1 MKELKN
7 HYKKLFSEY
16 GDSANSVQ
24 YSDTKTQFKRFKVL
38 TELDVQLNSVIDLGC
53 GLGHLY
59 DYLEVKEPGIKYLG
73 LDFVE
78 EFIEVAKNKSTKEN
92 VTFKLCDI
100 TNDTIPKGYD
110 YVFLSGVFNNI
121 MENNWEFM
129 KLTLRK
135 MFNACNKGI
144 AFNAMST
151 YVDYFD
157 EELFYVDPCKV
168 FDFCK
173 KELSSKVTLRND
185 YLIKENSIPFEFA
198 IYVYK

>member
-16 GDSANSVQ
+16 GNSANAVQ
-24 YSDTKTQFKRFKVL
+24 YTDTKSQLKRFEVL
-38 TELDVQLNSVIDLGC
+38 SEIDVQLNTVIDLGC

-59 DYLEVKEPGIKYLG
+59 DYLEIKEPGIEYLG

-78 EFIEVAKNKSTKEN
+78 EFIEIAKNKSSVEN
-92 VTFKLCDI
+92 VNFKLYDI
-100 TNDTIPKGYD
+100 ENDTIPKGYD
-110 YVFLSGVFNNI
+110 YVLLSGVFNNI
-121 MENNWEFM
+121 MVNNWEFM

-135 MFNACNKGI
+135 MFAACNKGI

-157 EELFYVDPCKV
+157 ESLFYVDPCKV

-173 KELSSKVTLRND
+173 KELGAKVTLRND
-185 YLIKENSIPFEFA
+185 YLIKEKSIPFEFA
-198 IYVYK
+198 VYVYK

>member
-1 MKELKN
+1 MNKN
-7 HYKKLFSEY
+7 
-16 GDSANSVQ
+16 D
-24 YSDTKTQFKRFKVL
+24 
-38 TELDVQLNSVIDLGC
+38 
-53 GLGHLY
+53 
-59 DYLEVKEPGIKYLG
+59 
-73 LDFVE
+73 
-78 EFIEVAKNKSTKEN
+78 
-92 VTFKLCDI
+92 
-100 TNDTIPKGYD
+100 GYD